1 MHHESNNAISDSSSD
16 TTFNGSDESK
26 IGFSKYNDPSG
37 YELSSFSNTSPP
49 TSGFSSFMKPP
60 PYEQSKGAAQKIF
73 KSHLSSSSDKNS
85 PFNDKKI
92 STSFKNDQAL
102 HRVINKQSFSA
113 KQTNSKKPYTNNT
126 RISELIIQETKPE
139 FIDNYSEMNANSIIR
154 YSNKLDSMD
163 MPQPQP
169 QIHSLSQNKDANS
182 RLISSSCGIESNRSL
197 LLNPLVNFEN
207 NPVFYHKPERRRKSS
222 NFNSSLITRSFN
234 NPNTI
239 TSAPTSTSKKKKNK
253 ADQKFFINALRKW
266 ATSQAAPV
274 ENSQI
279 NLMGRSDPE
288 QISKLVDSGMNFN
301 SIDEHSRTALH
312 VACSLGNIKAVEML
326 LGYGSDPNSVDVVGN
341 TPLNIAAIAG
351 HTEIVLLL
359 LQFGADPR
367 AGRQRLSPSAMVRL
381 RLKQLR
387 AQIKRNKLLI
397 KPPSHKSP
405 SISELDSDMTDSH
418 DSNSGSNN
426 KSRSANQFKASRSKA
441 YMISQECFAILRILQ
456 YYVNADIASKPNL
469 GVFDKTDT
477 QPDLSQNSS
486 SNNRSCNDYHY
497 SGYNNEYI
505 DPSWVAFDNKDE
517 SIMPVTNNVREA
529 FNELASQLENFQLS
543 DKCSKSEPL
552 NKNHINHKTFN
563 TLSTIIN
570 STNHSSSNNAFT
582 PTNTNQF
589 HDSITINT
597 NNINPP
603 LSPPPYSFNLN
614 NEEISIMSAVNN
626 NNDGNS
632 NSNALNQE
640 DVCQHDPSSFAN
652 ASENS
657 SDQSVHLPAS
667 GESNDINQ
675 HRFPSSNESISASA
689 SKDSS
694 SSDCSDDVKV
704 ERLLDKLSLLVDSLQ
719 LE

>member
-1 MHHESNNAISDSSSD
+1 MNTLD
-16 TTFNGSDESK
+16 TTFNGSEESK
-26 IGFSKYNDPSG
+26 IAFSKYNDLSA
-37 YELSSFSNTSPP
+37 YELSTFSNISPP
-49 TSGFSSFMKPP
+49 TSGFSSFMNPP
-60 PYEQSKGAAQKIF
+60 SYEQSKSAAHKIF
-73 KSHLSSSSDKNS
+73 KSHLSSSSHKNP
-85 PFNDKKI
+85 PFNDKKN
-92 STSFKNDQAL
+92 SVSSKNDQAL
-102 HRVINKQSFSA
+102 HRVINKQTFSA
-113 KQTNSKKPYTNNT
+113 KHSNSKKPYTNNT

-139 FIDNYSEMNANSIIR
+139 FIDNCSEMNANSIIR
-154 YSNKLDSMD
+154 YSNKLDLMD
-163 MPQPQP
+163 LSQSQS
-169 QIHSLSQNKDANS
+169 QIHSLSQNKESNS
-182 RLISSSCGIESNRSL
+182 RLISSSCGIESNRAL
-197 LLNPLVNFEN
+197 ILNPLINFEN
-207 NPVFYHKPERRRKSS
+207 NPVFCPKPERRRKSS
-222 NFNSSLITRSFN
+222 NFNTSLVTRPFN
-234 NPNTI
+234 NPNSI
-239 TSAPTSTSKKKKNK
+239 TNAPTFSSKKKKNK

-288 QISKLVDSGMNFN
+288 QISKLVDAGMNFN

-397 KPPSHKSP
+397 KPVNHKNPTS
-405 SISELDSDMTDSH
+405 SELDSDMTVSH
-418 DSNSGSNN
+418 GSSSTSNT
-426 KSRSANQFKASRSKA
+426 KSKPTNQFKASRSKA

-469 GVFDKTDT
+469 GVFDKTDS
-477 QPDLSQNSS
+477 QPGLSLNSS

-529 FNELASQLENFQLS
+529 FNELASQLENFQVS
-543 DKCSKSEPL
+543 DKRTNSESL
-552 NKNHINHKTFN
+552 NTTPANHKTFN
-563 TLSTIIN
+563 TLNKIISN
-570 STNHSSSNNAFT
+570 PNHSSSNDAT
-582 PTNTNQF
+582 SPTNTHQLLEN
-589 HDSITINT
+589 TYINT
-597 NNINPP
+597 KNINSPS
-603 LSPPPYSFNLN
+603 SPPPYSLNLN
-614 NEEISIMSAVNN
+614 NKEISIMSAANTNDNENN
-626 NNDGNS
+626 NNI
-632 NSNALNQE
+632 LNQE
-640 DVCQHDPSSFAN
+640 NNCPNQPNSFIKV
-652 ASENS
+652 SENNANINA
-657 SDQSVHLPAS
+657 HLPDS
-667 GESNDINQ
+667 DERNGTKQTCFSD
-675 HRFPSSNESISASA
+675 SNEPKSSSS
-689 SKDSS
+689 SKDTS
-694 SSDCSDDVKV
+694 SSDCSDDVQV
-704 ERLLDKLSLLVDSLQ
+704 ERLLDKLSLLVDSLH